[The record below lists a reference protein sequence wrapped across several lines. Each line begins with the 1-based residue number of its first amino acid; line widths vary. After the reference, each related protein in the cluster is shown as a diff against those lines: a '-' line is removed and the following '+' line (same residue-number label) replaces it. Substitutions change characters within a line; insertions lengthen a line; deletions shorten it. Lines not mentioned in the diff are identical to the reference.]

1 MFTKTASAGPPG
13 HRLKG
18 HLPDLMRDRTEFFA
32 RCARDYG
39 DFVPLRFGPRRAVL
53 VSDADA
59 IAEVFLDRNKNYMKP
74 YILRTDQVRMG
85 DTRLGEEGDFWRQQ
99 KLAQPAFH
107 RSRFDSY
114 SEAMVNA
121 SSQLMRSWNDG
132 QQRDVLADMN
142 RLTLLIAAETLFGTD
157 LRAEAESVGSALQ
170 AVMDGFIPRL
180 GGMFLVP
187 EWLPTP
193 SNRRLRSALRELDGT
208 MDRMIERR
216 RESGEDRG
224 DLLGLLLKAED
235 EGTLSP
241 RQVRDQ
247 STTYLLAGHETTAL
261 VLTWSW
267 HLLGTHPWVE
277 TELINEL
284 DTVLGDRLPTMAD
297 FSKLKWAEWIVTESM
312 RLFPPIWAMA
322 RMAMRDDKLADHEI
336 KANTIVIVSPYV
348 MHRHPRFYESPDT
361 FMPNRWDN
369 DTEKKIPRY
378 AYFPFGGG
386 PRGCIGSRFAM
397 LEGVL
402 LLATIAQRFRLK
414 PVPGH
419 PVVPVPS
426 ITLRPENGVKMTV
439 HERVRTGIGAAA

>member
-1 MFTKTASAGPPG
+1 
-13 HRLKG
+13 
-18 HLPDLMRDRTEFFA
+18 
-32 RCARDYG
+32 
-39 DFVPLRFGPRRAVL
+39 
-53 VSDADA
+53 
-59 IAEVFLDRNKNYMKP
+59 
-74 YILRTDQVRMG
+74 MG
-85 DTRLGEEGDFWRQQ
+85 DTRLGEEGDFWRRQ

-107 RSRFDSY
+107 RNRFDGY

-142 RLTLLIAAETLFGTD
+142 RLTLLIAADTLFGAD
-157 LRAEAESVGSALQ
+157 LRAEAESVGAALQ

-180 GGMFLVP
+180 GAMFLVP

-193 SNRRLRSALRELDGT
+193 SNRRLRGALRELDGT
-208 MDRMIERR
+208 MDRMIARR
-216 RESGEDRG
+216 RDSGEDRG

-261 VLTWSW
+261 VLTWAW

-277 TELINEL
+277 SELINEL
-284 DTVLGDRLPTMAD
+284 DAVLGDRLPTMAD

-312 RLFPPIWAMA
+312 RLYPPIWAMA
-322 RMAMRDDKLADHEI
+322 RMALRDDMLGEHEI
-336 KANTIVIVSPYV
+336 KAGTIVVVSPYV

-369 DTEKKIPRY
+369 DLEKKNPRY

-419 PVVPVPS
+419 PVVALPS
-426 ITLRPENGVKMTV
+426 ITLRPENGVMMTV
-439 HERVRTGIGAAA
+439 HERIRTGMGAAA